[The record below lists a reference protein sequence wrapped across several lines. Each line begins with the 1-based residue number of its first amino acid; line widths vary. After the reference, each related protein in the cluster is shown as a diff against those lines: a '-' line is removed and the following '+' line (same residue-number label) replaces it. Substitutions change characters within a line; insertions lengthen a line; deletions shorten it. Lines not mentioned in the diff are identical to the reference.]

1 MGSTITEFENQIS
14 WSLDLNL
21 IKKTLDSSHSLY
33 CSDLSNRKGTNEA
46 LFL

>member
-1 MGSTITEFENQIS
+1 MSEFDQ
-14 WSLDLNL
+14 
-21 IKKTLDSSHSLY
+21 KTLDFSHSLY